1 MYVEPNSTIRLL
13 HGVNLDP
20 TYQHTIYFNTAQD
33 QANYFIGKTKHNLT
47 KYYFQRKDRGVV
59 KVNIDIGELYDCNY
73 MMFRNDSFSNKW
85 FYAFITNVEYANNGM
100 SYVYFM
106 IDIMQTW
113 FFDYDIQESFVL
125 RDHAMTDVAG
135 DNIVPEEVTADVQY
149 INSSQDELIYVTK
162 TYILASTYKTNS
174 DEWKTALSTSNGNLI
189 QCYTPYAVDGIA
201 QAQNFIDEYLEGH
214 EDAILGLVPSL
225 HQVQMSLSRPTA
237 INGYIPR
244 NKKLLTGQ
252 YCRYTFELGGNIMEI
267 PLDVVPN
274 PTVTSYTQ
282 TSLITPGD
290 HIEYRVWLSNY
301 ANAAYP
307 TSMSLFIP
315 VEISKWAYNDYANT
329 VALQADATSKM
340 LARERVEYGRDWATS
355 VGSVV
360 SASAQEAGSILSV
373 LGLKDIVNPGAAA
386 SRILNQSVNTANT
399 FVQEGFNQFE
409 LATQIDKHSEALSRH
424 RANMQASATGA
435 TVNSMELMKYNQ
447 LYLSGYVWTVL
458 RQDAERIDKYFDM
471 YGYAQNVMKIPN
483 RNGRTHW
490 NYVRTSG
497 LEFHSR
503 CPQEDMM
510 NIVKIYENGI
520 TFWNNGDEIG
530 NYSLDNTLH

>member
-33 QANYFIGKTKHNLT
+33 QANYFIGKTKHNLS

-125 RDHAMTDVAG
+125 RDHAMTDAPG

-149 INSSQDELIYVTK
+149 INSKDDNPIIAYKSFLITSTRKLGDGRWVSNEYQDAFSRVIRPYDYERVQNIGDLENALQPYKDDGQMDGVLGVIPCYGPVTCTLNRPASIGNYV
-162 TYILASTYKTNS
+162 
-174 DEWKTALSTSNGNLI
+174 
-189 QCYTPYAVDGIA
+189 
-201 QAQNFIDEYLEGH
+201 
-214 EDAILGLVPSL
+214 
-225 HQVQMSLSRPTA
+225 
-237 INGYIPR
+237 PR

-252 YCRYTFELGGNIMEI
+252 YCKYIFELAGNKME
-267 PLDVVPN
+267 VPMDAVPS
-274 PTVTSYTQ
+274 PTVRTYPNNISRDDIGHTSY
-282 TSLITPGD
+282 
-290 HIEYRVWLSNY
+290 RVFLEQY
-301 ANAAYP
+301 NAAEYP
-307 TSMSLFIP
+307 TSMGLEIP
-315 VEISKWAYNDYANT
+315 VQVEPWAYNAYANQ
-329 VALQADATSKM
+329 VALHHNSTAMM
-340 LARERVEYGRDWATS
+340 LSREEQEKARDLANVGLGAVSNAFANSGRVASSLYAGNIGGAIGGV
-355 VGSVV
+355 VG
-360 SASAQEAGSILSV
+360 ASQ
-373 LGLKDIVNPGAAA
+373 DMVNSYISGYEL
-386 SRILNQSVNTANT
+386 LNN
-399 FVQEGFNQFE
+399 
-409 LATQIDKHSEALSRH
+409 IDKHSEVLSRH
-424 RANMQASATGA
+424 RENLNAPATGA
-435 TVNSMELMKYNQ
+435 SVNSNYLMEYEQMK
-447 LYLSGYVWTVL
+447 LSGYVWTVL
-458 RQDAERIDKYFDM
+458 PQDAERIDKYFDM
-471 YGYAQNVMKIPN
+471 YGYAQNVMKRPN
-483 RNGRTHW
+483 RNGRPHW

-530 NYSLDNTLH
+530 DYTLPNNIQ

>member
-135 DNIVPEEVTADVQY
+135 DNIVPEEVTADIQF
-149 INSSQDELIYVTK
+149 INSSQNAPIIVMDSFLLTSMEDTANGWSPCAEQDP
-162 TYILASTYKTNS
+162 TSRAARPYKRI
-174 DEWKTALSTSNGNLI
+174 EALNVGQIAAYMKNFTDAGYGEAIMGIVPTLSNVSM
-189 QCYTPYAVDGIA
+189 Q
-201 QAQNFIDEYLEGH
+201 
-214 EDAILGLVPSL
+214 L
-225 HQVQMSLSRPTA
+225 HRPTS
-237 INGYIPR
+237 IGTYTPR

-267 PLDVVPN
+267 PLDVVSDPA
-274 PTVTSYTQ
+274 VTSDPQ
-282 TSLITPGD
+282 TWSPQQYDPLRLAYKVYLT
-290 HIEYRVWLSNY
+290 NY
-301 ANAAYP
+301 ANASYP
-307 TSMSLFIP
+307 ISMSIEIP
-315 VEISKWAYNDYANT
+315 INVQNWAYNSYAND
-329 VALQADATSKM
+329 ANLQKTATAMM
-340 LARERVEYGRDWATS
+340 LSREKFGIIRDSANVGIGLATNAFKVGESAARFYDTAS
-355 VGSVV
+355 VSGIV
-360 SASAQEAGSILSV
+360 SGLGGMANNLMDLYELS
-373 LGLKDIVNPGAAA
+373 
-386 SRILNQSVNTANT
+386 
-399 FVQEGFNQFE
+399 EGF
-409 LATQIDKHSEALSRH
+409 DKHSEALARH
-424 RANMQASATGA
+424 RANMQAPATGG
-435 TVNSMELMKYNQ
+435 TINCDSLMDYGQ
-447 LYLSGYVWTVL
+447 LKLSGYVWTVL
-458 RQDAERIDKYFDM
+458 PQDAERIDKFFDM